1 MSAVA
6 SLEKTE
12 EKVLQEII
20 AIVTAHTGISA
31 DLLNKRTRKAPVPYT
46 KQLIA
51 WCAVKTIGINVTSRT
66 LIANLGWKDHS
77 GPVTAFKK
85 IKGFLNIG
93 DQKVVN
99 DIDIILA
106 QIKKNRFLNC
116 KN

>member
-12 EKVLQEII
+12 EKSLKEII

-31 DLLNKRTRKAPVPYT
+31 DLLNKKTRKAPVPYT

-51 WCAVKTIGINVTSRT
+51 WCAVKTAGINVTNRT
-66 LIANLGWKDHS
+66 LITNLGWKDHS

-85 IKGFLNIG
+85 IKGFLNIK
-93 DQKVVN
+93 DQKVIK

-106 QIKKNRFLNC
+106 KIKNNRLINY
-116 KN
+116 